1 MYTETEGIILR
12 QTKTVNGRRMI
23 LLFSKKFGKISAGT
37 SITEKGRSKAA
48 LAMRPFAYGRYEMF
62 KNQEHFNIQSAEMI
76 RSYFK
81 IGEDVEKFM
90 GSSYILELS
99 EKLLEEGAANPK
111 FFQLMLDFFEV
122 MEKRESDVNTLIL
135 AFEVKA
141 LQIFGVAPQV
151 GTCVICNNA
160 ETNYRFGIEQGG
172 LICENCMKNIP
183 LKPNDSLIYELS
195 FDIVEILK
203 YFMNNPLQS
212 FQKLTLAEEK
222 QIVVKSLLREYLSYH
237 LELGILKSES
247 YI

>member
-1 MYTETEGIILR
+1 MR

-62 KNQEHFNIQSAEMI
+62 KNQDRFNIQSAEMI
-76 RSYFK
+76 KSYFK

-90 GSSYILELS
+90 GSSYVLELS
-99 EKLLEEGAANPK
+99 DKLLEEGAANPK
-111 FFQLMLDFFEV
+111 YFQLMLDFFEV

-135 AFEVKA
+135 AFEMKV
-141 LQIFGVAPQV
+141 LQIFGVAPQLD
-151 GTCVICNNA
+151 GCVVCDKTVA
-160 ETNYRFGIEQGG
+160 GYRFGIAQGG
-172 LICENCMKNIP
+172 LLCENCMKNITE
-183 LKPNDSLIYELS
+183 KPNDSLIYELS

-203 YFMNNPLQS
+203 YFLDNPLQS
-212 FQKLTLAEEK
+212 FQKLALAEEK
-222 QIVVKSLLREYLSYH
+222 QTIVKSLLREYLAYH
-237 LELGILKSES
+237 LDLGILKSES

>member
-37 SITEKGRSKAA
+37 SITEKGRNKAA

-62 KNQEHFNIQSAEMI
+62 KNQDRFNIQSAEMI
-76 RSYFK
+76 KSYFK

-90 GSSYILELS
+90 GSSYVLELS
-99 EKLLEEGAANPK
+99 DKLLEEGAANPK
-111 FFQLMLDFFEV
+111 YFQLMLDFFEV

-135 AFEVKA
+135 AFEMKV
-141 LQIFGVAPQV
+141 LQIFGVAPQLD
-151 GTCVICNNA
+151 GCVVCNKTA
-160 ETNYRFGIEQGG
+160 PGYRFGIAQGG
-172 LICENCMKNIP
+172 LVCENCMKNITE
-183 LKPNDSLIYELS
+183 KPNDSLIYELS

-203 YFMNNPLQS
+203 YFLDNPLQS
-212 FQKLTLAEEK
+212 FQKLALAEEK
-222 QIVVKSLLREYLSYH
+222 QTIVKSLLREYLAYH
-237 LELGILKSES
+237 LDLGILKSES